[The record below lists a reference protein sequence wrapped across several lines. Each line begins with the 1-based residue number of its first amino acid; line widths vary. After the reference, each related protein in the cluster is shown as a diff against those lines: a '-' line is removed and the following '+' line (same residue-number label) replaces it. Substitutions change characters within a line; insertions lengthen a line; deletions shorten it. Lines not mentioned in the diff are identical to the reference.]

1 MLTVVIGYVN
11 IISAVLIIICVLL
24 QNRGSGLSGTF
35 GGDSESYY
43 TRRGMDKA
51 LLIITVILLI
61 IFISS
66 TLIRSIIN

>member
-1 MLTVVIGYVN
+1 MLTVVIGYIN

-24 QNRGSGLSGTF
+24 QNKGSGLSGTF